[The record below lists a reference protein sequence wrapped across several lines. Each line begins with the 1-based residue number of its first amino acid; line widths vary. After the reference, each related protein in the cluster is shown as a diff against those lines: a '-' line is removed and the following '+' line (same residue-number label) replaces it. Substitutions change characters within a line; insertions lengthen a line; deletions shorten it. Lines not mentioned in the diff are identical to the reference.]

1 MTLCFSPLIEINTL
15 SIIINHVKINTN
27 RKKKPL
33 FTSIIS
39 LSSLAVS
46 LCWGFCLRELRV
58 CFLIEYI
65 NFKDFVLPKDVLQL
79 LELIIFFM
87 GTFPIILIINSNL
100 KYKKKI
106 TIFSKFYINFFKFP
120 INLTIFIFLNYFI
133 IRITTKCLT
142 TS

>member
-1 MTLCFSPLIEINTL
+1 MLL
-15 SIIINHVKINTN
+15 SLLFI
-27 RKKKPL
+27 L
-33 FTSIIS
+33 FTFFMRLNILFKTLIRIIS
-39 LSSLAVS
+39 Y
-46 LCWGFCLRELRV
+46 
-58 CFLIEYI
+58 FLMIYSDFHFLQYFKYI
-65 NFKDFVLPKDVLQL
+65 NFKDFVLPKDVLEL